1 VIRTRVSSGLLTA
14 IALILLLALM
24 AIPVTEAM
32 AATMYEHYDTGA
44 AVSGVAVYSGQ
55 PRAQTFTAES
65 SHAITSVSL
74 QLSRFVGD
82 GIPGIITV
90 SIRATDSNG
99 YPTGG
104 DLASG
109 TTDGSTLPNTVGST
123 VWREIALSPCLDV
136 TVGEVYAIVVSNT
149 GGSGNR
155 ITWWGPG
162 TNGYSGG
169 SKFDC
174 CWTRNPNL
182 EDNHFRIYGTDSCPQ
197 PQPVGG
203 EAYPI
208 NRLGLIAPWIALA
221 SAVGAASFYIF
232 RRRVHSWK

>member
-1 VIRTRVSSGLLTA
+1 
-14 IALILLLALM
+14 
-24 AIPVTEAM
+24 
-32 AATMYEHYDTGA
+32 MYEHYDTGG
-44 AVSGVAVYSGQ
+44 AVSGVVAFSGS

-74 QLSRFVGD
+74 QLGRPVAS

-109 TTDGSTLPNTVGST
+109 TTDGSTLPVGSNT
-123 VWREIALSPCLDV
+123 WREIALSPCLDV

-149 GGSGNR
+149 GGSSNG
-155 ITWWGPG
+155 IVWWGDG

-169 SKFDC
+169 SKFNC
-174 CWTRNPNL
+174 CWTPYPNY
-182 EDNHFRIYGTDSCPQ
+182 EDNHFRVYGTDYCPQ
-197 PQPVGG
+197 PPSVGG

-208 NRLGLIAPWIALA
+208 NRLSLITPWIALA
-221 SAVGAASFYIF
+221 AVVAAVSFYMF
-232 RRRVHSWK
+232 RRRVHS